1 MAAHEGSGI
10 VKTGPSASPDTVSG
24 WFALLQQNPLLGL
37 TFLNLFDLVNY
48 ALVGLIFLALI
59 LALRQASNSWMII
72 AAGLGLTGISFYIAS
87 NQAFNMLSLSR
98 QYSATTSGV
107 EREMLLA
114 AGQAA
119 LAIHQNAS
127 YAGRGIYLS
136 FLCVSAAG
144 LIISAVMRKE
154 DNFGK
159 STAYIG
165 ILANGF
171 GLGYYI
177 GIILAPE
184 FVYVPLSVSA
194 IFLLVWYLKIGSR
207 LWFLSSKGIY

>member
-1 MAAHEGSGI
+1 
-10 VKTGPSASPDTVSG
+10 
-24 WFALLQQNPLLGL
+24 
-37 TFLNLFDLVNY
+37 
-48 ALVGLIFLALI
+48 
-59 LALRQASNSWMII
+59 MII
-72 AAGLGLTGISFYIAS
+72 AAVLSFTGINVYFAS

-144 LIISAVMRKE
+144 LIISVVMLKGIV
-154 DNFGK
+154 FGK
-159 STAYIG
+159 STAFFG
-165 ILANGF
+165 ILANVF

-177 GIILAPE
+177 AIILAPE
-184 FVYVPLSVSA
+184 FVYIPLSISA

-207 LWFLSSKGIY
+207 LWILGSERMAATSRASFCSKTFASDIE